1 MSLTTGT
8 IKMTKKRAIDRK
20 REAAITI
27 ELCDPDDKTHARE
40 MFSAAG
46 NLYMITDKG
55 IYQTRLADDIDPGRT
70 NINVGNAHQ
79 KILEHGFE
87 NEIIG
92 RILLLAL
99 RLFDKKHL
107 EQGFDCEGAI
117 TAAFEATKL
126 LTEMRDA
133 ASAVKADIDAIME
146 RGLLPDTGKSQ
157 NIPTTKNLQTRIKA
171 YVHKVDQV
179 RDIITGMFKLIYG
192 TEDGKK
198 VLENIEAA
206 IIAKHGEN
214 SDLGNFFGM
223 IKPTLVFTRN
233 IRNAVEHPKD
243 GQRFIILDF
252 NPNPDNT
259 VDPPTVELVHSHTPQ
274 PKMLVTSFMEQ
285 MCSQYVDMIE
295 FLILHLC
302 LSNLGRLGKFEHGI
316 MEMPPERRRHKDTKF
331 TYAVRLNGS
340 WQPLG

>member
-20 REAAITI
+20 REAAVTI

-40 MFSAAG
+40 MFSVSG
-46 NLYMITDKG
+46 GLYMITDKG
-55 IYQTRLADDIDPGRT
+55 IYLTRLADDIDPGRT
-70 NINVGNAHQ
+70 NMAVGNAHK

-87 NEIIG
+87 NETIG

-107 EQGFDCEGAI
+107 EPNFDCDGAI
-117 TAAFEATKL
+117 AAAFEATKL
-126 LTEMRDA
+126 LIEMQDA
-133 ASAVKADIDAIME
+133 ASLLKTDIDLILE
-146 RGLLPDTGKSQ
+146 RGLLPDTGRSQ
-157 NIPTTKNLQTRIKA
+157 NIPTIKSLDTRINTYAHKA
-171 YVHKVDQV
+171 DQV

-192 TEDGKK
+192 TENGKK

-206 IIAKHGEN
+206 IVAKHGES

-223 IKPTLVFTRN
+223 IKPTLIFTRN
-233 IRNAVEHPKD
+233 IRNAVVHPKND
-243 GQRFIILDF
+243 QRFIILDF

-259 VDPPTVELVHSHTPQ
+259 VDPPTVELAHPDTPQ
-274 PKMLVTSFMEQ
+274 PKMLVTSFVEQ
-285 MCSQYVDMIE
+285 MSGQYVDMME
-295 FLILHLC
+295 FLIFHLC
-302 LSNLGRLGKFEHGI
+302 LSNLGHLGKFEHGI
-316 MEMPPERRRHKDTKF
+316 MEMPSERRRHKDTKF
-331 TYAVRLNGS
+331 TYAVKLNGS